1 MLKIRFEEL
10 KTFNKLIVNDFTI
23 KVDKGHENL
32 PAELYE
38 GKTLI
43 ATIPTTKS
51 SSGVPIKPMNLLPFV
66 TVMAMGGAIISQQ
79 KEGVF
84 DKLQGLSEEIFSH
97 AVHRQTMGEQFC
109 DDPKNHKY
117 LRVCLDNGAWSTE
130 KEIQPGIFV
139 NNEFYV
145 SSNVNSKNQR
155 FMKVISITDVASP
168 NRKNIVRQELRQVYV
183 FTVPFGE
190 FGFKH
195 ELVQSIK

>member
-43 ATIPTTKS
+43 ATIPTTKT
-51 SSGVPIKPMNLLPFV
+51 SSGVPVKPMALFQFV
-66 TVMAMGGAIISQQ
+66 TMMAMGGAIISQQ

-84 DKLQGLSEEIFSH
+84 DKLQGLCEEIFSQV
-97 AVHRQTMGEQFC
+97 VHRQTMGEPFC

-155 FMKVISITDVASP
+155 FLKVISTTEISSP
-168 NRKNIVRQELRQVYV
+168 SRKNIVSQDLRQVYV
-183 FTVPFGE
+183 FAVPFGE

>member
-10 KTFNKLIVNDFTI
+10 KSFNKLIVNDFTI

-32 PAELYE
+32 PAELYD

-43 ATIPTTKS
+43 ATIPTTKT
-51 SSGVPIKPMNLLPFV
+51 SSGVPVKPMALFQFV
-66 TVMAMGGAIISQQ
+66 TMIAMSGATISQQ

-84 DKLQGLSEEIFSH
+84 DKLQGLCEEIFSQL
-97 AVHRQTMGEQFC
+97 VQRQTMGEQFC

-139 NNEFYV
+139 NNEFYA

-155 FMKVISITDVASP
+155 FLKVISTTEISSP
-168 NRKNIVRQELRQVYV
+168 GRKNIVSQDLRQVYV
-183 FTVPFGE
+183 FAVPFGE

-195 ELVQSIK
+195 ELIQSIK